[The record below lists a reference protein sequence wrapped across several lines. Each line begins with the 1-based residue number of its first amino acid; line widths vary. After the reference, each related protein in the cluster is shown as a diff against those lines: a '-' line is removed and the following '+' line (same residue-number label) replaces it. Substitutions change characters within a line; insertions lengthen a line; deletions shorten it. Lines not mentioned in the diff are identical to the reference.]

1 MFFRLR
7 TYFLLSSLIL
17 CVLWHGCKDPLP
29 ITFTADETDII
40 GPLTDISALSQN
52 RVTLTTIDSSG
63 WEIISND
70 SSYTAIALLSTI
82 QYDSG
87 TTHHQ
92 IVLSKVLV
100 QDRSQPVYINS
111 QTQLVG
117 YKGLQLSQANA
128 QDVRMHMEKRQRPID
143 PEDTTLGYQYSA
155 VNIDEQGPDNS
166 LHYRE
171 GEIFNWTVQLQ
182 NANPVNIGGL
192 PPGMIRA
199 IQPSPDSVEIIDHFK
214 DYTVGW
220 LGSNESVDLVIS
232 EIYVNATGKQ
242 ILYPKK
248 HINFR
253 HSQLNTA
260 KIDMIDMIE
269 IPLGQCLFTFSTT
282 TEVTSNIGGIP
293 ILMRFASIHNVVVR
307 IK

>member
-1 MFFRLR
+1 MFFKLR
-7 TYFLLSSLIL
+7 KYFLFSCLIL

-29 ITFTADETDII
+29 IAFTADETDII
-40 GPLTDISALSQN
+40 GPLTNISTLSQN
-52 RVTLTTIDSSG
+52 RVALTTIDSSG

-70 SSYTAIALLSTI
+70 TSYTAIALLSTI
-82 QYDSG
+82 QYDSA

-100 QDRSQPVYINS
+100 QDRSQPVYNSS

-128 QDVRMHMEKRQRPID
+128 HDVPMHIEKRRVPAGLG
-143 PEDTTLGYQYSA
+143 DTALGYQYSA
-155 VNIDEQGPDNS
+155 VNIDNQGPDNS

-182 NANPVNIGGL
+182 NANPVNIGGI
-192 PPGMIRA
+192 PPGMIRVL
-199 IQPSPDSVEIIDHFK
+199 QPSPDSVEILDRFK
-214 DYTVGW
+214 DYTIRW

-232 EIYVNATGKQ
+232 EISGW
-242 ILYPKK
+242 IIDPKK

-253 HSQLNTA
+253 HVQSNTA
-260 KIDMIDMIE
+260 KIDIHDFVQG
-269 IPLGQCLFTFSTT
+269 PHLFTFSTT
-282 TEVTSNIGGIP
+282 TEVISNIGGIP
-293 ILMRFASIHNVVVR
+293 ILLRFASIHNVVVR
-307 IK
+307 MK

>member
-1 MFFRLR
+1 MFFKFR
-7 TYFLLSSLIL
+7 TYFLISSLVL
-17 CVLWHGCKDPLP
+17 SVLWHGCKDPLP

-40 GPLTDISALSQN
+40 GPVTSIDLSQN
-52 RVTLTTIDSSG
+52 RVALTSIDSSG

-92 IVLSKVLV
+92 IVLSKVLI
-100 QDRSQPVYINS
+100 QDRSQPVYNS
-111 QTQLVG
+111 GQTQLVG
-117 YKGLQLSQANA
+117 YKGLQLSAA
-128 QDVRMHMEKRQRPID
+128 YADDVPMHIETRRVP
-143 PEDTTLGYQYSA
+143 PPLGLTDTALGFQYSA

-192 PPGMIRA
+192 PPGIIRS
-199 IQPSPDSVEIIDHFK
+199 IQPSPDSIEIIDHFK
-214 DYTVGW
+214 DYTVRW
-220 LGSNESVDLVIS
+220 LGSNGSVDLVIS
-232 EIYVNATGKQ
+232 DYGTNFRP
-242 ILYPKK
+242 LK
-248 HINFR
+248 HINFQ
-253 HSQLNTA
+253 HVTSNTA
-260 KIDMIDMIE
+260 TIDMIDMAE
-269 IPLGQCLFTFSTT
+269 IPVGQCLFTFSAT
-282 TEVTSNIGGIP
+282 TEVISNIGGIP